1 MEAALLTSGAALEAS
16 SAALA
21 WSLEGFA
28 VILKAAE
35 AVLHTALLPHSR
47 YTPQYI
53 AHTSISRVS
62 QYIA

>member
-1 MEAALLTSGAALEAS
+1 MEAALLTAGAALEAS

-35 AVLHTALLPHSR
+35 AVLQPLLPHSC
-47 YTPQYI
+47 YT
-53 AHTSISRVS
+53 HSI
-62 QYIA
+62 

>member
-1 MEAALLTSGAALEAS
+1 MEAALLTAGATLEEAS

-35 AVLHTALLPHSR
+35 AVLHTAFTATQLLHSTV
-47 YTPQYI
+47 YSS
-53 AHTSISRVS
+53 H
-62 QYIA
+62 

>member
-1 MEAALLTSGAALEAS
+1 MEAALLTAGAALEAS

-35 AVLHTALLPHSR
+35 AVLQPLLPATQLLHS
-47 YTPQYI
+47 QYI